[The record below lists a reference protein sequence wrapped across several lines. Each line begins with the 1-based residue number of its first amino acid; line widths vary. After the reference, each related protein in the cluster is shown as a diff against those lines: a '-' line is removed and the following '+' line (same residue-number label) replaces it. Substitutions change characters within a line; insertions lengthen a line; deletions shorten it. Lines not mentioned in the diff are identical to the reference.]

1 VLLGEGSGK
10 VAVPLPEK
18 KLNLGLKYTICGA
31 FRAFF
36 SSSLSLVLMQ
46 VTSWMTWIIYLFF
59 ISISGAI
66 GGRGHPRSLPDSAT
80 DEHANGELSAVG
92 LLSRSL

>member
-18 KLNLGLKYTICGA
+18 KINLGLKYTICGA

-36 SSSLSLVLMQ
+36 FQFSLGGFYSSNVLDDLD
-46 VTSWMTWIIYLFF
+46 YLLIFY
-59 ISISGAI
+59 
-66 GGRGHPRSLPDSAT
+66 
-80 DEHANGELSAVG
+80 
-92 LLSRSL
+92 